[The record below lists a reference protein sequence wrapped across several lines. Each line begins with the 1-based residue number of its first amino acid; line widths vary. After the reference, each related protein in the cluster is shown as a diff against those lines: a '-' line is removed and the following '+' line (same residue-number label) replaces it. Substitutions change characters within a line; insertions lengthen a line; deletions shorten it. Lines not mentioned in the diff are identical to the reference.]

1 MLMTVVH
8 NVRLVLPD
16 RVVEQGHLVIDDDVI
31 VDIREAT
38 VAPNG
43 ADRIDGHGALCVPGL
58 VDTHSDGLEKERT
71 PRRQVKLPLE
81 FSITSF
87 EARVRSVGVTTMYHG
102 IGYQENDRNERT
114 VASARESVSALRD
127 RRDHPSVAID
137 HGVLYRFEARDPAA
151 LDPLFEDL
159 DSDAAGGMALVSFE
173 DHTPGQGQYSD
184 PEQFVNAIDPSSL
197 PEGVTPRMHVERL
210 MAEAEEL
217 YATRERNLERLAP
230 RARAG
235 EIRLLAHDPDGP
247 EAVAIAHDAGAAV
260 AEFPVNLEAA
270 RAARERGMPI
280 VMGAPNAL
288 RGGSHNGNTSA
299 RDLVAAGLCDVLASD
314 YLPPAL
320 LGAVFEMVAA
330 GVCDLPTGIALVT
343 SGPADLAGLDD
354 RGRLEVG
361 MRADLALV
369 DDRGRWPT
377 VVGTRRSGSGDR
389 PAWR

>member
-1 MLMTVVH
+1 MPTTAVT

-16 RVVEQGHLVIDDDVI
+16 RVVDAGHLVIDDDTI
-31 VDIREAT
+31 AAIGEGT
-38 VAPNG
+38 VAPAADEVVDGCG
-43 ADRIDGHGALCVPGL
+43 AWLIPGL

-71 PRRQVKLPLE
+71 PRRQVTLPLE

-87 EARVRSVGVTTMYHG
+87 EARVRSVGVTTMFHG

-114 VASARESVSALRD
+114 VETARESVAALRE
-127 RRDHPSVAID
+127 RRDHPAVGID
-137 HGVLYRFEARDPAA
+137 HGVLYRFEARDPKA
-151 LDPLFEDL
+151 LTPLFEDL
-159 DSDAAGGMALVSFE
+159 DNDAAGGMALVSFE
-173 DHTPGQGQYSD
+173 DHTPGQGQYID
-184 PEQFVNAIDPSSL
+184 PEQFVRAIDPSTL
-197 PEGVTPRMHVERL
+197 PEGITPEMHVERL
-210 MAEAEEL
+210 AAEAESL
-217 YATRERNLERLAP
+217 LSTRHENLERLAP

-260 AEFPVNLEAA
+260 AEFPVNIEAA
-270 RAARERGMPI
+270 RAAREREMPI

-299 RDLVAAGLCDVLASD
+299 RELVAAGLCDVLASD

-320 LGAVFEMVAA
+320 LGAVFEMTAA
-330 GVCDLPTGIALVT
+330 GVCDLPTGIGLVT

-361 MRADLALV
+361 RRADLALV

-377 VVGTRRSGSGDR
+377 VVGTRRCGSGDR